1 MFIIALQARV
11 GNSRTSEPGHLR
23 LAIGVTRRS
32 LTRVRTPAAPRT
44 QRQRDDV
51 TNEYPTELALALAAR
66 LRAAREELVTR
77 WLERIAARVE
87 LEPEKIFPSN
97 ELLNH
102 VPILIDGIADYVEEP
117 VRSPDGSG
125 LLQAKAMELG
135 ALRHAQGFDAYEIL
149 KENEIFGGILFHF
162 FTEVSEE
169 LDPNA
174 PARTL
179 FLCAQSMREAVE
191 IIRQAMMTHFLRLSA
206 EQVRE
211 REDRLRRFNVLV
223 SHELKNR
230 VGAIRGAAKLLDE
243 DWLELPQ
250 RQRFQRMIS
259 ENAEALQR
267 TLENLVTLSRIGSDA
282 RQKRNVLLPQ
292 AAAEAV
298 RQLREMAASHGV
310 NVELAE
316 DLPPVEVDAAGVELC
331 LVNYLS
337 NSIKYSDPGKPRRW
351 VRIEG
356 EFSYGAPDAGGELI
370 IRVIDNGRGVPPE
383 ARPRLFEQFFRAH
396 DEAITGIEG
405 TGLGLS
411 IVRQTAES
419 LGGRTW
425 AEFPEEGGAAFAF
438 ALPSRREEDAAAA
451 GVRRPEGAIA

>member
-1 MFIIALQARV
+1 M
-11 GNSRTSEPGHLR
+11 TTDYPSE
-23 LAIGVTRRS
+23 LA
-32 LTRVRTPAAPRT
+32 A
-44 QRQRDDV
+44 
-51 TNEYPTELALALAAR
+51 ALALR

-87 LEPEKIFPSN
+87 LEPARIFPSD

-102 VPILIDGIADYVEEP
+102 VPVLIDGIADYVEQP
-117 VRSPDGSG
+117 VHDPDSSG

-135 ALRHAQGFDAYEIL
+135 GLRHAQGFDAYEIL
-149 KENEIFGGILFHF
+149 KENEIFGAILFNF
-162 FTEVSEE
+162 FSEFSEE
-169 LDPNA
+169 LDPG
-174 PARTL
+174 PSPHTL
-179 FLCAQSMREAVE
+179 FLCAQSVREAVE

-211 REDRLRRFNVLV
+211 REDRLRRFNILV

-230 VGAIRGAAKLLDE
+230 VGAIRGAAKLLE
-243 DWLELPQ
+243 EEWLDLPQ
-250 RQRFQRMIS
+250 RQRFQRMIN

-267 TLENLVTLSRIGSDA
+267 TLENLVSLSRIGSDA

-298 RQLREMAASHGV
+298 RQLRDMAAARGV
-310 NVELAE
+310 TVELAE

-337 NSIKYSDPGKPRRW
+337 NSIKYSDPGKQRRW

-356 EFSYGAPDAGGELI
+356 EFSYVPPNGGGELV
-370 IRVIDNGRGVPPE
+370 IRVRDNGRGVPPE
-383 ARPRLFEQFFRAH
+383 ARTRLFEQFFRAH

-411 IVRQTAES
+411 IVRQTVES

-425 AEFPEEGGAAFAF
+425 AEFPEGGGAAFAF

-451 GVRRPEGAIA
+451 GVRRPEGVIA

>member
-1 MFIIALQARV
+1 M
-11 GNSRTSEPGHLR
+11 
-23 LAIGVTRRS
+23 
-32 LTRVRTPAAPRT
+32 
-44 QRQRDDV
+44 

-87 LEPEKIFPSN
+87 VEVEKLFPSN

-102 VPILIDGIADYVEEP
+102 VPILIDGIADYVEDP

-149 KENEIFGGILFHF
+149 KENEIFGGILFNF
-162 FTEVSEE
+162 FSEVSAE

-174 PARTL
+174 PPRTL

-230 VGAIRGAAKLLDE
+230 VGAIRGAAKLLEE

-298 RQLREMAASHGV
+298 RQLREMAASHSV

-356 EFSYGAPDAGGELI
+356 EFSYRTPDGGGELI
-370 IRVIDNGRGVPPE
+370 IRVVDNGRGVPPE

-411 IVRQTAES
+411 IVRQTVES